1 FADRLPVPGEAVR
14 TKDVEE
20 IYSMLGINEDPYKQ
34 SSMEIAMDILSALR
48 AFKKRL
54 SIINSALQKG
64 VGEKEGEEVE
74 IVRRKTEKTIDE
86 AEGTLKKTSEITWG
100 DVDDI
105 NESRECERV
114 EVNAGG
120 GWAGDEKWRLK
131 EMLHQQIH
139 MARFLKMVGS
149 DPRADRI
156 VRERLGLVVKWK
168 GILTNL
174 VRRAMAPTKIRKTWS
189 RPNRRLPGVYPYK
202 TPYGLGKVAVLVDTS
217 GSVSDVLIKQVLGE
231 VQKVAR
237 AAVADV
243 VVIPWGATAYPEFE
257 LKSPADLGKLK
268 LGGGGT
274 SMLRDALEVVGK
286 KYPDA
291 DAVVILSDWIIGD
304 LEDPRVVSLL
314 KRYNDRLVAVSV
326 NGVSPPG
333 YLKHRLKILMNEGG
347 ASYVI
352 GVSFSSTA

>member
-1 FADRLPVPGEAVR
+1 
-14 TKDVEE
+14 
-20 IYSMLGINEDPYKQ
+20 
-34 SSMEIAMDILSALR
+34 
-48 AFKKRL
+48 
-54 SIINSALQKG
+54 
-64 VGEKEGEEVE
+64 
-74 IVRRKTEKTIDE
+74 
-86 AEGTLKKTSEITWG
+86 
-100 DVDDI
+100 
-105 NESRECERV
+105 
-114 EVNAGG
+114 
-120 GWAGDEKWRLK
+120 
-131 EMLHQQIH
+131 MLHQQIH

-149 DPRADRI
+149 DPRADRV
-156 VRERLGLVVKWK
+156 VRERLGLVVEWR

-217 GSVSDVLIKQVLGE
+217 GSVSDVLIRQVLGE

-237 AAVADV
+237 GKADV
-243 VVIPWGATAYPEFE
+243 VVIPWDATAYPEFE

-268 LGGGGT
+268 LRGGGT
-274 SMLRDALEVVGK
+274 SMLRDALEVVDK

-304 LEDPRVVSLL
+304 LDDPRVVSLL

-326 NGVSPPG
+326 DGVSPPD
-333 YLKHRLKILMNEGG
+333 YLKHRLKILMSEGG

-352 GVSFSSTA
+352 GVGFSSTA